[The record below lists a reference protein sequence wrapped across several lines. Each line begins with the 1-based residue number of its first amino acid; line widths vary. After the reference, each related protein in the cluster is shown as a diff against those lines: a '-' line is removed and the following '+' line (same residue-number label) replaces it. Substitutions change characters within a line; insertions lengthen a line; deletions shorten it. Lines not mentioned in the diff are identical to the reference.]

1 MKSYRPGPL
10 GSLMDEYERT
20 IRELQNI
27 LKMLSE
33 EDYERISNPSSPD
46 PDCLSVQT
54 ILSHTIS
61 SGFGYATYIRNALE
75 IKTNRPDIPLL
86 PKADSIT
93 ELDKMLAYTLE
104 TFEGRWDISEYE
116 MLTILVHTNWSEYD
130 IESMLE
136 HAIVHILRHR
146 RQIERLMML

>member
-20 IRELQNI
+20 IRELQEI
-27 LKMLSE
+27 LRKLSIK
-33 EDYERISNPSSPD
+33 DYERLSNPTSPD

-54 ILSHTIS
+54 IMSHVIS
-61 SGFGYATYIRNALE
+61 SGYGYATYIRNSLGVKA
-75 IKTNRPDIPLL
+75 NRPDIPLL
-86 PKADSIT
+86 SQADSIA
-93 ELDKMLAYTLE
+93 ELEKMFAYTLE
-104 TFEGRWDISEYE
+104 TFEGRWEMNEDQ
-116 MLTILVHTNWSEYD
+116 MLTILVHTRWSEYD

-146 RQIERLMML
+146 RQIEKLMTL